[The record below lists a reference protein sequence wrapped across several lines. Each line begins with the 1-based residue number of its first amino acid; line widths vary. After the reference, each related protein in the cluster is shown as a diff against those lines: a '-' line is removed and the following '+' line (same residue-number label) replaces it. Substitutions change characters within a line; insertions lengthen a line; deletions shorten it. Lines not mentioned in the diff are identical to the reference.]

1 MRTAEGCIV
10 SLLFLVLAVYFP
22 SQRYQ
27 ADLDRILHGLLQEEE
42 FPSRNQQ
49 NRVAI
54 GFGSCLDIFTDGLE
68 LLKRAEIQPPK
79 TPVHHNI
86 ISSTD
91 KLAETFA
98 FFFEHG
104 SASE

>member
-1 MRTAEGCIV
+1 MGTKENCIV
-10 SLLFLVLAVYFP
+10 SLLFLVLALYFP

-27 ADLDRILHGLLQEEE
+27 ADLDRILHGLLKEEE

-68 LLKRAEIQPPK
+68 LLKRVDIDPPE
-79 TPVHHNI
+79 TSVHHEI
-86 ISSTD
+86 ISS
-91 KLAETFA
+91 KENLAETFA